1 MGLESRQGRV
11 VVVALGLLAGAGAAA
26 AAEPPRPS
34 EEAMF
39 GAPAAAPST
48 DDGAEA
54 AGQGRADVPAPR
66 RPSEDDLFG
75 APSSGSKP
83 ADAPPATAPGAPGAP
98 TATPRAAQPTP
109 EPTERP
115 DPLAIGGV
123 LYLRSFVSGSEG
135 AAGVGDFNLSL
146 PSIVDGYLDAR
157 PNDRVRGLVLG
168 RMFFDAASTGGAGS
182 LLAQAGSGVTA
193 QTSSASNPRIVLDQ
207 LWLKFDLEHTVFVTA
222 GRQHVKWGA
231 ARFWTPT
238 DFLHS
243 VQLNP
248 LSQFDE
254 RTGTTMVKLHLP
266 WESKG
271 WNFYGVA
278 AFDLDQPASTLRNI
292 AGAARAEVV
301 FGTMELG
308 ADVLVRN
315 GSKPRI
321 GVDASAG
328 LGPIDVYL
336 ESALTTREATRFR
349 LEGPPC
355 PVEGINELVNR
366 CALVEDRYLSPATS
380 VGLTWSYKYSDED
393 TLTLGAELFYNP
405 SGYADRAIYPLA
417 AYTQQLVP
425 FYAGRLYAGA
435 YVLLPKPG
443 SWNNTTINLAT
454 LGNLSDRS
462 FISRLDWQVLVLTYL
477 QVEAFGAVHYGT
489 RGGEFRFAVNTP
501 SIQIPGQP
509 SPIPALDVRAP
520 VFEAGLALKM
530 AL

>member
-1 MGLESRQGRV
+1 MGRSRVGALRV
-11 VVVALGLLAGAGAAA
+11 SVAAFALVAGAGGVAV
-26 AAEPPRPS
+26 AAEPPRPT
-34 EEAMF
+34 EEQLF
-39 GAPAAAPST
+39 GAPAAPPASDEPTKPGAGDAP
-48 DDGAEA
+48 DA
-54 AGQGRADVPAPR
+54 PAPA

-75 APSSGSKP
+75 TPPPGTKP
-83 ADAPPATAPGAPGAP
+83 AGAPGTPEAP
-98 TATPRAAQPTP
+98 TRTPAIPPPTP
-109 EPTERP
+109 VPADRP
-115 DPLAIGGV
+115 DPLTIGGI
-123 LYLRSFVSGSEG
+123 LYLRSFV
-135 AAGVGDFNLSL
+135 AATEAATGPGDFTLSL

-168 RMFFDAASTGGAGS
+168 RLFFDASSSAGS
-182 LLAQAGSGVTA
+182 SSAAASAGSGVT
-193 QTSSASNPRIVLDQ
+193 TSSGSNPRVVLDQ
-207 LWLKFDLEHTVFVTA
+207 LWVKFDVEHTVFVTA

-248 LSQFDE
+248 LSVFDE
-254 RTGTTMVKLHLP
+254 RTGTTMLKVHLP

-278 AFDLDQPASTLRNI
+278 AFDLDEPASNLRSV

-301 FGTMELG
+301 LGTVEIG
-308 ADVLVRN
+308 ADVLARN

-321 GVDASAG
+321 GVDGSAG
-328 LGPIDVYL
+328 LGPFDVYV

-349 LEGPPC
+349 NEGPPC
-355 PVEGINELVNR
+355 AVPLAER
-366 CALVEDRYLSPATS
+366 CAAVKDAYLSPATS
-380 VGLTWSYKYSDED
+380 FGLNWSYKYSDED
-393 TLTLGAELFYNP
+393 SVTLGAELFYNP
-405 SGYADRAIYPLA
+405 SGYADASIYPLA
-417 AYTQQLVP
+417 AATGQLVP

-477 QVEAFGAVHYGT
+477 QVQLFGAVHYGN
-489 RGGEFRFAVNTP
+489 RGGEFRFAVETSP
-501 SIQIPGQP
+501 FVQGGMPISGIQV
-509 SPIPALDVRAP
+509 AAP
-520 VFEAGLALKM
+520 VFEAGLALKL

>member
-1 MGLESRQGRV
+1 MVVSTPRWWRVASALVALVAV
-11 VVVALGLLAGAGAAA
+11 VVTARAAA
-26 AAEPPRPS
+26 AADPPRPT
-34 EEAMF
+34 EDEMF

-48 DDGAEA
+48 DEGSKPAGEGKTA
-54 AGQGRADVPAPR
+54 APP

-83 ADAPPATAPGAPGAP
+83 ADSKPATAPGAPEAP

-109 EPTERP
+109 VPADRP

-123 LYLRSFVSGSEG
+123 LYLRSFVSGAEG
-135 AAGVGDFNLSL
+135 DTGLRDYSLSL

-168 RMFFDAASTGGAGS
+168 RLFFDASSSAGS
-182 LLAQAGSGVTA
+182 SSALASAGSGVTTTA
-193 QTSSASNPRIVLDQ
+193 GSNPRVVLDQ
-207 LWLKFDLEHTVFVTA
+207 LWVKFDVEHTVFVTA
-222 GRQHVKWGA
+222 GRQHVKWGT

-278 AFDLDQPASTLRNI
+278 AFDLDEPASTLRSV

-301 FGTMELG
+301 LGTLELG
-308 ADVLVRN
+308 ADVLARN

-321 GVDASAG
+321 GVDGSAG
-328 LGPIDVYL
+328 LGPFDVYI
-336 ESALTTREATRFR
+336 ESALTSRETPRFR
-349 LEGPPC
+349 NQGAPC
-355 PVEGINELVNR
+355 ALPLVER
-366 CALVEDRYLSPATS
+366 CAVVNDAYLSPATS
-380 VGLTWSYKYSDED
+380 VGLNWSYKYSDED
-393 TLTLGAELFYNP
+393 SVTVGAEVFYNP
-405 SGYADRAIYPLA
+405 SGYADASIYPLA
-417 AYTQQLVP
+417 AATGQLVP

-462 FISRLDWQVLVLTYL
+462 FITRLDWQVLVLTYL
-477 QVEAFGAVHYGT
+477 QVQVFGAVHYGNK
-489 RGGEFRFAVNTP
+489 GGEFRFAIDT
-501 SIQIPGQP
+501 
-509 SPIPALDVRAP
+509 PALAFGRGASSISALQVRAP
-520 VFEAGLALKM
+520 VFDAGLALTM